1 MFRISLSKVP
11 LSRPIQNA
19 QSRTVVTTV
28 RCDIPRRADIP
39 SPRGLVVKHL
49 FLLVILTSLASG
61 KISTP
66 QDFLKAIGRS
76 SETKISIDSW
86 DAFWRT
92 SGWDMKNAGL
102 SVQDR
107 RSVTLRLCCSLPVH
121 HTRMHRYILW
131 CMEKF
136 RQNQPIEGFA
146 HEEKP
151 KKKIRGY
158 VQL

>member
-1 MFRISLSKVP
+1 MFRFSLTRVP
-11 LSRPIQNA
+11 LSCPVFPSIQNA
-19 QSRTVVTTV
+19 QSRKVATTV
-28 RCDIPRRADIP
+28 INVSRRADIP
-39 SPRGLVVKHL
+39 SPR
-49 FLLVILTSLASG
+49 G

-102 SVQDR
+102 SIQDR
-107 RSVTLRLCCSLPVH
+107 
-121 HTRMHRYILW
+121 RYILW

-136 RQNQPIEGFA
+136 RQNQPIERFA

-151 KKKIRGY
+151 NNKIRGRGPA
-158 VQL
+158 VQFGKRIRSRRDR

>member
-39 SPRGLVVKHL
+39 SPR
-49 FLLVILTSLASG
+49 G

-151 KKKIRGY
+151 KKKIRGRGPA
-158 VQL
+158 VQFGKRIRSRRDR

>member
-11 LSRPIQNA
+11 LSRPVRPSIQNA
-19 QSRTVVTTV
+19 QRRTVTTV
-28 RCDIPRRADIP
+28 RCDVPRRADIP
-39 SPRGLVVKHL
+39 SPRGP
-49 FLLVILTSLASG
+49 G

-102 SVQDR
+102 SIQDR
-107 RSVTLRLCCSLPVH
+107 
-121 HTRMHRYILW
+121 RYILW

-136 RQNQPIEGFA
+136 RQNKPIEGFA
-146 HEEKP
+146 HEERP
-151 KKKIRGY
+151 KKKIRGRGPA
-158 VQL
+158 VQFGKRIRSRRDR

>member
-1 MFRISLSKVP
+1 ML
-11 LSRPIQNA
+11 
-19 QSRTVVTTV
+19 
-28 RCDIPRRADIP
+28 RAEK
-39 SPRGLVVKHL
+39 LLQHL
-49 FLLVILTSLASG
+49 APG

-102 SVQDR
+102 SIQDR
-107 RSVTLRLCCSLPVH
+107 
-121 HTRMHRYILW
+121 RYILW

-136 RQNQPIEGFA
+136 RQNQPIERFA

-151 KKKIRGY
+151 KNRIRGRGPA
-158 VQL
+158 VQFGKRIRSRRDR

>member
-11 LSRPIQNA
+11 LSRPVRPFIQNA
-19 QSRTVVTTV
+19 QRRTVTTV
-28 RCDIPRRADIP
+28 RCDVPRRADIP
-39 SPRGLVVKHL
+39 SPRGL
-49 FLLVILTSLASG
+49 ILGPG

-102 SVQDR
+102 SIQDR
-107 RSVTLRLCCSLPVH
+107 
-121 HTRMHRYILW
+121 RYILW

-136 RQNQPIEGFA
+136 RQNKPIEGFA
-146 HEEKP
+146 HEERP
-151 KKKIRGY
+151 KKKIRGRGPA
-158 VQL
+158 VQFGKRIRSQRDR

>member
-11 LSRPIQNA
+11 LSRPVFPFIQNA
-19 QSRTVVTTV
+19 QSRTVATVVTCNV
-28 RCDIPRRADIP
+28 SRRPDIP
-39 SPRGLVVKHL
+39 SPRGLIVKHL
-49 FLLVILTSLASG
+49 LLLVILTTLVPG

-102 SVQDR
+102 SIQDR
-107 RSVTLRLCCSLPVH
+107 
-121 HTRMHRYILW
+121 RYILW

-146 HEEKP
+146 HEERP
-151 KKKIRGY
+151 KKKIRGRGPA
-158 VQL
+158 VQFGKRIRSRRDW

>member
-11 LSRPIQNA
+11 LSRPVFPSIQNA
-19 QSRTVVTTV
+19 QGRTVATTV
-28 RCDIPRRADIP
+28 NVPRRADVP
-39 SPRGLVVKHL
+39 NPRG
-49 FLLVILTSLASG
+49 SG
-61 KISTP
+61 KICTP

-76 SETKISIDSW
+76 SETKISIDNW
-86 DAFWRT
+86 EAFWRT

-107 RSVTLRLCCSLPVH
+107 K
-121 HTRMHRYILW
+121 YILW

-136 RQNQPIEGFA
+136 RQNQPIEGFV

-151 KKKIRGY
+151 KKKIRGRGPA
-158 VQL
+158 VQFGKRIRSRRDR

>member
-11 LSRPIQNA
+11 LSRPVLPSIQNA
-19 QSRTVVTTV
+19 QRRTVTTV
-28 RCDIPRRADIP
+28 RCDVPRRADIP
-39 SPRGLVVKHL
+39 SPR
-49 FLLVILTSLASG
+49 G

-102 SVQDR
+102 SIQDR
-107 RSVTLRLCCSLPVH
+107 
-121 HTRMHRYILW
+121 RYILW

-136 RQNQPIEGFA
+136 RQNKQIEGFA
-146 HEEKP
+146 HEERP
-151 KKKIRGY
+151 KKKIRGRGPA
-158 VQL
+158 VQFGKRIRSRRDR

>member
-11 LSRPIQNA
+11 LSRPVFPSIQNA
-19 QSRTVVTTV
+19 QSRTVATTV
-28 RCDIPRRADIP
+28 RCNVPRRADIP
-39 SPRGLVVKHL
+39 SPR
-49 FLLVILTSLASG
+49 G

-76 SETKISIDSW
+76 SETKITIDSW

-102 SVQDR
+102 SIQDR
-107 RSVTLRLCCSLPVH
+107 
-121 HTRMHRYILW
+121 RYILW

-146 HEEKP
+146 HEERP
-151 KKKIRGY
+151 KKKIRGRGPA
-158 VQL
+158 VQFGKRIRSRRDR

>member
-11 LSRPIQNA
+11 LSSIQNA
-19 QSRTVVTTV
+19 QRRTVATTV
-28 RCDIPRRADIP
+28 RCNVPRRADIP
-39 SPRGLVVKHL
+39 SPR
-49 FLLVILTSLASG
+49 AAG

-102 SVQDR
+102 SIQDR
-107 RSVTLRLCCSLPVH
+107 
-121 HTRMHRYILW
+121 RYILW

-136 RQNQPIEGFA
+136 RQNHPIEGFA
-146 HEEKP
+146 HEERP
-151 KKKIRGY
+151 KKKIRGRGPA
-158 VQL
+158 VQFGKRIRSRRDR

>member
-11 LSRPIQNA
+11 LSRPVFPSIQNA
-19 QSRTVVTTV
+19 QSRTVATTV
-28 RCDIPRRADIP
+28 RCNVPGRADIP
-39 SPRGLVVKHL
+39 SPR
-49 FLLVILTSLASG
+49 G

-92 SGWDMKNAGL
+92 SGCDMKNAGL
-102 SVQDR
+102 SIQDR
-107 RSVTLRLCCSLPVH
+107 
-121 HTRMHRYILW
+121 RYILW

-136 RQNQPIEGFA
+136 RQNQPIEVFA
-146 HEEKP
+146 HEEAP
-151 KKKIRGY
+151 KKKIRGRGPA
-158 VQL
+158 VQFGKRIRSRRDL

>member
-11 LSRPIQNA
+11 LSRPVFPSIQNS
-19 QSRTVVTTV
+19 QSRTVATTV
-28 RCDIPRRADIP
+28 RSA
-39 SPRGLVVKHL
+39 
-49 FLLVILTSLASG
+49 G

-102 SVQDR
+102 SIQDR
-107 RSVTLRLCCSLPVH
+107 
-121 HTRMHRYILW
+121 RYILW

-151 KKKIRGY
+151 KKKIRGRGPA
-158 VQL
+158 VQFGKRIRSRRDR

>member
-1 MFRISLSKVP
+1 ML
-11 LSRPIQNA
+11 
-19 QSRTVVTTV
+19 
-28 RCDIPRRADIP
+28 RAEQ
-39 SPRGLVVKHL
+39 
-49 FLLVILTSLASG
+49 LLQHLASG

-102 SVQDR
+102 SIQDR
-107 RSVTLRLCCSLPVH
+107 
-121 HTRMHRYILW
+121 RYILW

-146 HEEKP
+146 HEERP
-151 KKKIRGY
+151 KKKIRGRGPA
-158 VQL
+158 VQFGKRIRSRRDR

>member
-11 LSRPIQNA
+11 LTRLVFPPIQNA
-19 QSRTVVTTV
+19 QTRTVTTTV
-28 RCDIPRRADIP
+28 TDAVSRRPDIP
-39 SPRGLVVKHL
+39 SPRVP
-49 FLLVILTSLASG
+49 G

-102 SVQDR
+102 SIQDR
-107 RSVTLRLCCSLPVH
+107 
-121 HTRMHRYILW
+121 RYILW

-136 RQNQPIEGFA
+136 RQNQPIETFA
-146 HEEKP
+146 HEVRP
-151 KKKIRGY
+151 KKKIRGRGPA
-158 VQL
+158 VQFGKRIRSRRDR